1 MKSQVFCSS
10 HTLRAICLMSSLSPG
25 SRVAVESEDGVW
37 RLGRV
42 LAMRPGQMFS
52 VRLDTG
58 GQVITVTY
66 AVRSCEIGSILIKL
80 GSN

>member
-1 MKSQVFCSS
+1 
-10 HTLRAICLMSSLSPG
+10 MSTNKRIPKRSIIG

-42 LAMRPGQMFS
+42 MAMRPGQMFS

-58 GQVITVTY
+58 GQV
-66 AVRSCEIGSILIKL
+66 RDHSEGRILGQVSSPL
-80 GSN
+80 YQLTPP